1 MSTDDVP
8 DEAEA
13 LKARLRKDLRDA
25 MVARE
30 PVRVRVLR
38 LLVGALDN
46 AQAVPV
52 ASEQK
57 NYVVRPFGDPS
68 VEVPRLSLTPDAV
81 SILLESEIAAR
92 HAAAAELAGVG
103 RLEQADVLREEARI
117 IGAYLG

>member
-1 MSTDDVP
+1 MSRDDVP
-8 DEAEA
+8 DEAEV
-13 LKARLRKDLRDA
+13 LKVRLRQDLRDA

-38 LLVGALDN
+38 LLVSALDN

-52 ASEQK
+52 ASEHK
-57 NYVVRPFGDPS
+57 SYVVRAFGDPS

-81 SILLESEIAAR
+81 RRLLASEIAAR
-92 HAAAAELAGVG
+92 DAAAAELAGVG
-103 RLEQADVLREEARI
+103 RLEQADVLHQEARI